1 MNNKK
6 PLNGPSFESTDNP
19 EKLVFLLHGYGDNGE
34 NFIPLAKYLYDPKLN
49 INFFAPNAPSVVP
62 QYSLGRQW
70 FNLYPNG
77 INYTE
82 AGPKEKE
89 ILKQDCFSS
98 LNLIKNY
105 IIKICS
111 KYQLTFKDCFIIG
124 FSQGA
129 MMTFELGRYI
139 DNLFSGCVMLSGRII
154 LSENHEKKS
163 FLKTPI
169 MIIHGD
175 KDIVMEPKY
184 FFEACKILQNQG
196 FLFESHLMKG
206 EGHSISPEILKL
218 TKDFIQKNI

>member
-34 NFIPLAKYLYDPKLN
+34 NFIPLAKYLYNPKFN
-49 INFFAPNAPSVVP
+49 INFFAPNAPSIVP
-62 QYSLGRQW
+62 QYPLGRQW

-77 INYTE
+77 VNFNK

-89 ILKQDCFSS
+89 MLKQDCFSS
-98 LNLIKNY
+98 LDLINNYIKNL
-105 IIKICS
+105 CS
-111 KYQLTFKDCFIIG
+111 KYKLTFKDCFIIG

-129 MMTFELGRYI
+129 MMTFEFGRYI
-139 DNLFSGCVMLSGRII
+139 DNLFAGCVLLSGRII
-154 LSENHEKKS
+154 PSENYGKKY
-163 FLKTPI
+163 FVKTPI

-175 KDIVMEPKY
+175 KDNVMEPKY

-196 FLFESHLMKG
+196 FLFESHLIKG
-206 EGHSISPEILKL
+206 ERHNISPVILKF
-218 TKDFIQKNI
+218 TQDFIQKNI